1 MPSRGQLERTSVEDA
16 TPQAQVVAAGPAATT
31 KGNTQPVRLYVK
43 GCFYS
48 FFRGQRNTYHDTVL
62 LKLQGVQDQKAAEFY
77 FGKRVAYIYK
87 VRLVCNGRHPWSPCR
102 HHHPAVPR
110 QTRPTRVQ
118 HYIQPPTP
126 CRLAA

>member
-1 MPSRGQLERTSVEDA
+1 MPSRGQLERHSVTDA
-16 TPQAQVVAAGPAATT
+16 RPEAQVAAEGPKSFG

-43 GCFYS
+43 ACFYS

-87 VRLVCNGRHPWSPCR
+87 VRLACNGRMTPRPPCKAKSR
-102 HHHPAVPR
+102 HGR
-110 QTRPTRVQ
+110 R
-118 HYIQPPTP
+118 
-126 CRLAA
+126 